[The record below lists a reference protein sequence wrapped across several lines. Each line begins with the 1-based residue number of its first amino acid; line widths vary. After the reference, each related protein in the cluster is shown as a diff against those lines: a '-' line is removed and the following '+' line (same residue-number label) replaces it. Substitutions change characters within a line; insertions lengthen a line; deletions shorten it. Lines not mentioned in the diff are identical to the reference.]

1 MNLRNRV
8 QLIGNVGSEP
18 QVKEFTSGKK
28 MARFRLATNDVKKV
42 DGVFVKH
49 TEWHNV
55 TAWDKFA
62 DIAQKNIN
70 IGTEVIIQGRVLN
83 NTFKDKNGNLQKISE
98 ILAESLIYRNIK
110 QASSNSA
117 KQESKKRA

>member
-18 QVKEFTSGKK
+18 QVKEFQSGKK
-28 MARFRLATNDVKKV
+28 MARFRMATDDVKKV
-42 DGVFVKH
+42 NGKFIKH

-55 TAWDKFA
+55 TAWGKIA
-62 DIAQKNIN
+62 DLTKENIQV
-70 IGTEVIIQGRVLN
+70 GTEVLITGRVIN
-83 NTFKDKNGNLQKISE
+83 NSFKDKDGNMRKISE

-110 QASSNSA
+110 NAASKTVESDN
-117 KQESKKRA
+117 KQRA